1 MKLLPTDNINV
12 IRRSIYSRLGVSHHP
27 ATTRSRKL
35 RKVCSFACG
44 LDLRRREHCVILAQH
59 LELMARPS
67 LPEVDVPSY
76 EDLFAE
82 ATAKGGGISSGSK
95 APLTLSSCH
104 RPTKP
109 ASMAACTPQAL
120 GFIRAPLPWR
130 WDPPSPR

>member
-27 ATTRSRKL
+27 ASTRSRKL

-67 LPEVDVPSY
+67 LPDVDVPSY

-82 ATAKGGGISSGSK
+82 ATAKGDDRAQLERSLRKSSRIAELVARLAEKK
-95 APLTLSSCH
+95 AEV
-104 RPTKP
+104 K
-109 ASMAACTPQAL
+109 ASEAQFDAL
-120 GFIRAPLPWR
+120 VRAVLGE
-130 WDPPSPR
+130 